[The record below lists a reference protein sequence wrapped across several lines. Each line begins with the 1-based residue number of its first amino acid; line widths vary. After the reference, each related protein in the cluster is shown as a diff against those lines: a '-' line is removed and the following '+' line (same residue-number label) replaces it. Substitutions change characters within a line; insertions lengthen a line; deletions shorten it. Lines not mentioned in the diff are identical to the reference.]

1 MIKLILLSAM
11 TFITLDSFASKKYEL
26 TGKVNGIRISKD
38 RCYISF
44 EANNSPYYSYGWH
57 FSDGDAV
64 CKIAQMAYVLGKPVN
79 ATCEMETNNA
89 SYANT
94 VKSII
99 MGVEGIHWPPYHQ
112 PD

>member
-1 MIKLILLSAM
+1 MIKLILLSTI
-11 TFITLDSFASKKYEL
+11 TFTTLTSFAAEHYEL

-44 EANNSPYYSYGWH
+44 EANNYPYYSNGWH

-64 CKIAQMAYVLGKPVN
+64 CKIAQMAYVFGSPVS
-79 ATCEMETNNA
+79 ATGEVNTDNA

-99 MGVEGIHWPPYHQ
+99 LGVKGIHWPPYHQ
-112 PD
+112 PN

>member
-1 MIKLILLSAM
+1 MIKLTLLSAM
-11 TFITLDSFASKKYEL
+11 IFTALNSFASEHYEL

-44 EANNSPYYSYGWH
+44 EANNSPYYSNGWH
-57 FSDGDAV
+57 FSDGDAI
-64 CKIAQMAYVLGKPVN
+64 CKIAQMAYVLGSPVS
-79 ATCEMETNNA
+79 ATGEVNTDNA

-99 MGVEGIHWPPYHQ
+99 MGEKDIHWPPYHQ